1 MKIVIVGAGEVGY
14 YLAKRLISEGN
25 DVVIIEMDTE
35 RYRRAS
41 ESLDAIVI
49 QGSGSSVKILAAA
62 EVGSADVLIAVSAL
76 DEVNILACMIA
87 KEMGARKCVARVR
100 NNEFSQKDSVITAES
115 LGIDL
120 SVYPE
125 QIAAD
130 AIVSL
135 VRRSAASKVVDFE
148 GGKLQ
153 IMALQV
159 RDGSPIIDRTV
170 EDIDESNPDNS
181 FLCLCIHRDNKT
193 IIPRGKNVYRSG
205 DIIYF
210 IAQKEDIP
218 IVSKIVGYSE
228 KGQQHVMILGAGKVG
243 RMVAAILSSDM
254 DVKLIEE
261 NREVAESVT
270 EELRDTLILHG
281 DGTDIDF
288 LISERVEEM
297 DCFVAVSGSEKT
309 NLLSG
314 LLAQYLGVKRVIIH
328 LTTNDYI
335 PIMNKIG
342 MDAVVSK
349 NIATVNAIMKYIRR
363 GNVIAVSLFEDIE
376 AEAIEMIPK
385 EGSLIT
391 KKPIQNLHIPTDII
405 IGAVIRYSEI
415 IIPQGDT
422 QIQANDKVVVFL
434 KPNLIPQIENFFN

>member
-1 MKIVIVGAGEVGY
+1 MKIVIIGAGEVGY

-25 DVVIIEMDTE
+25 DVIIIEIDPE
-35 RYRRAS
+35 RYRNAS

-49 QGSGSSVKILAAA
+49 QGSGSSAKVLAAA
-62 EVGSADVLIAVSAL
+62 EVGSADVLIAVSAM

-87 KEMGARKCVARVR
+87 KEMGTKKCVARIR
-100 NNEFSQKDSVITAES
+100 NNEFSQKDSVITAER

-120 SVYPE
+120 MVYPE

-135 VRRSAASKVVDFE
+135 VKRSSASKVVDFE

-170 EDIDESNPDNS
+170 EDVDAGNPDNS
-181 FLCLCIHRDNKT
+181 FLCLGIYRDNKT

-205 DIIYF
+205 DVIYF

-218 IVSKIVGYSE
+218 KVSEIVGYSE
-228 KGQQHVMILGAGKVG
+228 KEQQHVMILGAGEVG

-297 DCFVAVSGSEKT
+297 DCFVAVTGSEKT

-385 EGSLIT
+385 EGSPIT

-405 IGAVIRYSEI
+405 VGAVIRHSEI

-434 KPNLIPQIENFFN
+434 KPNLIPQIEKFFN